1 MKRNETLILADTTF
15 IIDLINSESGAIAKA
30 KLIDEDQIM
39 IFISSITVQEY
50 LRGIYY
56 KFHSDEDLLQKKLYA
71 AESDL
76 ARFQTIDF
84 DYRIAKIA
92 SSIDA
97 DLTIN
102 GKQVGLAD
110 VIISATAK
118 FYDLMVLTRNSDH
131 FNRIKDLKVEEY

>member
-1 MKRNETLILADTTF
+1 MILADTTF
-15 IIDLINSESGAIAKA
+15 IIDLINSDSGAIAKA
-30 KLIDEDQIM
+30 KLIDEDQIQ

-56 KFHSDEDLLQKKLYA
+56 KFYSDEDLLHKKLYA

-84 DYRIAKIA
+84 DYQIAKIA
-92 SSIDA
+92 GSIDA
-97 DLTIN
+97 DLTVN

-110 VIISATAK
+110 VIIGATAK
-118 FYDLMVLTRNSDH
+118 FYDLIILTRNSDH